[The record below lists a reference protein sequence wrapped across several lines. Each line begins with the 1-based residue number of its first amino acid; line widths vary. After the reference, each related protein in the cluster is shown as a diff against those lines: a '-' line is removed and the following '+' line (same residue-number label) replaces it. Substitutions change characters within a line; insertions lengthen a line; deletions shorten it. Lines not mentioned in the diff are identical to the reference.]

1 MSNTRFFYDTCRTQK
16 QLQQAT
22 DPGRWILNVPGNGD
36 HPFYVQD
43 PQILLQKWGANLRT
57 HPIELESHLLGYTSK
72 PPRDSLFCPPQTP
85 NSIMQPL
92 LDISHPVAYPTTT
105 QLTTDQPRATHPAWT
120 ARDLEQN
127 HRYILPLN
135 PQENTC
141 FPFHNNVSTRI
152 IEKNKC
158 L

>member
-1 MSNTRFFYDTCRTQK
+1 MANTRFFYDPCRTQK

-22 DPGRWILNVPGNGD
+22 DPGRWIFNVPGNGD
-36 HPFYVQD
+36 RPFYIQD
-43 PQILLQKWGANLRT
+43 PQIILQKWGGNLQT
-57 HPIELESHLLGYTSK
+57 NPIELESHLLGYTSK

-92 LDISHPVAYPTTT
+92 LDISHPVAYPTTN